1 MKLPRLGVRW
11 RLFVTIVGAVAV
23 ALAVAV
29 VAFSV
34 LLGQR
39 LSSSATS
46 LAKAQAE
53 AELSSLSVRGGRL
66 VARQGPGRPAV
77 SQTWIFGG
85 AHVLEAPNVSR
96 EVDRAARSLA
106 GGPGR
111 SLDIREETR
120 LYAVPVIQNG
130 VRYGTVVSAV
140 SLDPYEE
147 TGHTAL
153 IGSLGLAMVVLA
165 AIAALA
171 WWMLGRALLP
181 VSRMTE
187 DAANWSEYELDR
199 RFALGEPYDELTR
212 LASTLDRLLD
222 RIAASV
228 RHEQR
233 FTAELSH
240 ELRTPL
246 SRISGEA
253 ELVLRRER
261 TAEEYRS
268 ALVAIQ
274 RSSEQMTRTVETLVA
289 AARQEAGLTRS
300 SCDARRAV
308 DVAVN
313 AAQDHAPRVDV
324 RMSLPAEP
332 VRVAADEELV
342 ERMLQP
348 ILDNAVRYGRSAVE
362 VSLERNGS
370 LASVHVAD
378 DGPGIA
384 DDERGRIFE
393 PGARGE
399 AARSREGG
407 AGLGLSLARR
417 LARSAGGDVA
427 VVSSSAG
434 ARFVLSLPLS
444 FQPPAPRQ

>member
-1 MKLPRLGVRW
+1 M
-11 RLFVTIVGAVAV
+11 
-23 ALAVAV
+23 
-29 VAFSV
+29 
-34 LLGQR
+34 
-39 LSSSATS
+39 
-46 LAKAQAE
+46 
-53 AELSSLSVRGGRL
+53 
-66 VARQGPGRPAV
+66 
-77 SQTWIFGG
+77 
-85 AHVLEAPNVSR
+85 LEAPNVSR
-96 EVDRAARSLA
+96 EVDRAARSLREA
-106 GGPGR
+106 LER

-140 SLDPYEE
+140 SLDPYQE

-240 ELRTPL
+240 ELRNPL
-246 SRISGEA
+246 SRIRGEA

-308 DVAVN
+308 DVAVERR
-313 AAQDHAPRVDV
+313 AGPR
-324 RMSLPAEP
+324 
-332 VRVAADEELV
+332 
-342 ERMLQP
+342 
-348 ILDNAVRYGRSAVE
+348 
-362 VSLERNGS
+362 
-370 LASVHVAD
+370 
-378 DGPGIA
+378 PGWTF
-384 DDERGRIFE
+384 G
-393 PGARGE
+393 
-399 AARSREGG
+399 
-407 AGLGLSLARR
+407 
-417 LARSAGGDVA
+417 
-427 VVSSSAG
+427 
-434 ARFVLSLPLS
+434 
-444 FQPPAPRQ
+444 